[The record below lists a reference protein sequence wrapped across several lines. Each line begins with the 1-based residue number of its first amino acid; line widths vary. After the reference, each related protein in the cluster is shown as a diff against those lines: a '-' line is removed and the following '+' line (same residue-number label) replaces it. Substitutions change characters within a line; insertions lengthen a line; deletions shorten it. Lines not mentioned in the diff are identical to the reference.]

1 MKNKIQLMVICSF
14 LVASQFAIGQNEKPK
29 TTVDYYTTVEKLFF
43 LEIGMSLTDVNAVLK
58 SEPYDILQHTINGY
72 LILEYKYI
80 KKYRHILKSNVDDDM
95 NRLLGRNYYQEPSSV
110 YLMFGNDQKLVNYV
124 TADAMGGV
132 QHQLQVEA
140 TATKLGSL
148 YAPCTRNCRISLP
161 VQEVEEKPVETKEE
175 NNKKSNRGGGLFGS
189 VGKQD
194 ANENKTTDDFSVS
207 TDIVQT
213 TQPKTTSSENLI
225 DESLLVWGYVVM
237 YDNGDTDIAAVVF
250 KKINRKSLVGI
261 TYVDPV
267 TNKVIRANVPH
278 STLHIQS

>member
-124 TADAMGGV
+124 TADAMGDV
-132 QHQLQVEA
+132 QHQLQLEA

-189 VGKQD
+189 VGKQESVED
-194 ANENKTTDDFSVS
+194 VESNVVSSSPDKT
-207 TDIVQT
+207 
-213 TQPKTTSSENLI
+213 PASSNLI
-225 DESLLVWGYVVM
+225 DASILIFGAVVM
-237 YDNGDTDIAAVVF
+237 YDNGTTAVSAVV
-250 KKINRKSLVGI
+250 IRKLDHKSMVGI
-261 TYVDPV
+261 SYLDPV
-267 TNKVIRANVPH
+267 TNKMIREKVPH
-278 STLHIQS
+278 STLHS

>member
-95 NRLLGRNYYQEPSSV
+95 NRLLGSNYYQEPSSV

-124 TADAMGGV
+124 TADAMGDV
-132 QHQLQVEA
+132 QHQLQLEA

-161 VQEVEEKPVETKEE
+161 VQEEEEKPAEAKQD
-175 NNKKSNRGGGLFGS
+175 NKKKSKKGGGLFS
-189 VGKQD
+189 LVTK
-194 ANENKTTDDFSVS
+194 EEPVETLFHVKVLTPELIPLIPVS
-207 TDIVQT
+207 
-213 TQPKTTSSENLI
+213 SNLL
-225 DESLLVWGYVVM
+225 DPSLLGLGSVVM
-237 YDNGDTDIAAVVF
+237 YNMGTEDVSAVV
-250 KKINRKSLVGI
+250 IRKLDHKSMVGI
-261 TYVDPV
+261 SYLDPV
-267 TNKVIRANVPH
+267 TNKIIREKVPH
-278 STLHIQS
+278 STLHS